1 MIKPAAHEIG
11 LLRAAYAAFNAR
23 DISAALT
30 FMTTN
35 VTWPKAFK
43 GGFVNGVDEI
53 RLYWT
58 EQWGE
63 IDPQV
68 EPIAFHSQ
76 NSSQVLVK
84 VHQIVRNLSGSII
97 ADEHIGHLF
106 TLNNNLIQ
114 AMEICALP
122 SLKSTV

>member
-1 MIKPAAHEIG
+1 MIEPAAHEIG
-11 LLRAAYAAFNAR
+11 LLRAAYVAFNAR
-23 DISAALT
+23 DISTALT
-30 FMTTN
+30 LMATN

-43 GGFVNGVDEI
+43 SGFVYGVDEI

-58 EQWGE
+58 QQWGE

-76 NSSQVLVK
+76 NSAQVLVN

-97 ADEHIGHLF
+97 ADEH
-106 TLNNNLIQ
+106 
-114 AMEICALP
+114 
-122 SLKSTV
+122 V